1 METLEPI
8 KVLSI
13 MLVLIVNTMENYI
26 LLLSNVITGIAA
38 WFVGKRKANAETDN
52 QVLRNL
58 ELSVNLYRSIIDD
71 LKKEIESLN
80 IKVQELE
87 QKIDVL
93 HEENKRLKNSL

>member
-1 METLEPI
+1 
-8 KVLSI
+8 

-26 LLLSNVITGIAA
+26 LLASNIITGVAA

-52 QVLRNL
+52 MVLKNL
-58 ELSVNLYRSIIDD
+58 ELSVNLYRGIIDD

-87 QKIDVL
+87 QKIDEL
-93 HEENKRLKNSL
+93 HEENKRLKKLV